1 MASVK
6 NLKKDMNYV
15 LSDIIEECY
24 MWQML
29 QEDDKKA
36 AKAEKIIDEAINI
49 FDSLIVK
56 VHQKDVENKKAHF
69 SAINKELESK
79 AQGLLDKIQKL

>member
-6 NLKKDMNYV
+6 NLKKDINYV

-36 AKAEKIIDEAINI
+36 AKAEGVIDEAIVT
-49 FDSLIVK
+49 FDDLIAK
-56 VHQKDVENKKAHF
+56 IHANGVENKRAHF
-69 SAINKELESK
+69 KSISVELEER
-79 AQGLLDKIQKL
+79 ANGLLDKIQKL